1 MFEII
6 IIVAVECI
14 LYFVIMPKLEAKSI
28 LLARIIEIIGICAI
42 AIIVFPNSV
51 FAYSGSIYDN
61 RVKWENLPVFLLQ
74 SYAMYFMF
82 PYLRHNDEDRDS
94 YTRLIICTIIL
105 CFCMAYWIKN

>member
-14 LYFVIMPKLEAKSI
+14 LYFVIMTKLEAKSI
-28 LLARIIEIIGICAI
+28 LLARIIEISYWHMRYNSFPKLSICL
-42 AIIVFPNSV
+42 FW
-51 FAYSGSIYDN
+51 IYN